1 MIRSALPGDAPK
13 RQIVFVSSLI
23 SFTVIPGYA
32 GYAPSK
38 AALRMLAD
46 TLREECVLYDIDVR
60 CCFPANILTPG
71 FEIEEQT
78 KPEITKKL
86 EGVAT
91 TETPE
96 AVAKKIIDRLERGHK
111 HITYQFEGDL
121 VKVAPPRPTLEL
133 TAEYDARND
142 GTRSTCVRHDA
153 QSHCFYC
160 MAFCKVFMAENG
172 SRYQGGPFQKRIGAL
187 ALKLYRCWLS
197 FIG

>member
-1 MIRSALPGDAPK
+1 MIRAPLPADAPQ

-71 FEIEEQT
+71 FEVEERT
-78 KPEITKKL
+78 KPEITKKI
-86 EGVAT
+86 EGTAAS
-91 TETPE
+91 ETPE
-96 AVAKKIIDRLERGHK
+96 AVATKIIDRLEQGHK

-121 VKVAPPRPTLEL
+121 VKVIPPQVFGLMEEHDERDDRT
-133 TAEYDARND
+133 
-142 GTRSTCVRHDA
+142 GSTCVRHDA
-153 QSHCFYC
+153 RRPRLHR
-160 MAFCKVFMAENG
+160 MALCEILMAENG
-172 SRYQGGPFQKRIGAL
+172 SRYQGGAFQERIASL
-187 ALKLYRCWLS
+187 AMKLYH
-197 FIG
+197 

>member
-1 MIRSALPGDAPK
+1 MIRAPLPADAPQ

-60 CCFPANILTPG
+60 CCFPANISTPG
-71 FEIEEQT
+71 FEVEERT
-78 KPEITKKL
+78 KPEITKKI
-86 EGVAT
+86 EGTAA

-96 AVAKKIIDRLERGHK
+96 AVATKIIDRLERGQK

-121 VKVAPPRPTLEL
+121 IKVKPIVNLR
-133 TAEYDARND
+133 D
-142 GTRSTCVRHDA
+142 
-153 QSHCFYC
+153 
-160 MAFCKVFMAENG
+160 
-172 SRYQGGPFQKRIGAL
+172 
-187 ALKLYRCWLS
+187 
-197 FIG
+197 